1 MDVTALITE
10 VSSYVAIVGGV
21 AIAALTV
28 AIVPKAKAWISR
40 SF

>member
-1 MDVTALITE
+1 MDVTALATE
-10 VSSYVAIVGGV
+10 IGTYVALVGTV

-28 AIVPKAKAWISR
+28 QIVPKAKAWIAR

>member
-1 MDVTALITE
+1 MDVAGLVTE
-10 VSSYVAIVGGV
+10 IGTYVALVGTV

-28 AIVPKAKAWISR
+28 QIVPKAKAWVAR